1 MNILDYI
8 GYVFGYV
15 IFFGYKISGV
25 YVVGLLL
32 FTIVVKLLLLPS
44 SLKQQKTSAK
54 QARLAPKLKELQE
67 MYKNNPT
74 KLQEEQSALYARENV
89 SMMSGCLP
97 LLIQFPIIIG
107 LYRAIVNPLTCVLHL
122 SVDKVN
128 RALEFITV
136 SGNSY
141 YKQSE
146 FIRQFASVRDKIVNA
161 NIFTGKELDELDGL
175 ANGAFNLFHLNLLE
189 MPTVNSI
196 LVIIPILCFVT
207 SIAMTLFTMKG
218 TGAATAGQPGCTK
231 WGMPVAMAAFSTWI
245 AFSVPGAV
253 GLYWILQNLVAIA
266 QTLLMNKYYNGDIM
280 NAMDEAARYAR
291 RENEEEAVLQKF
303 GGVDI
308 HRAVKELEAAGAD
321 AADEEKDK
329 KTKDI
334 YDDIDAKNI
343 VKVKPFDA
351 QRVIKTGNAARA
363 GNAGSTKKKK
373 K

>member
-141 YKQSE
+141 YKRVHSPVCLGARQNCE
-146 FIRQFASVRDKIVNA
+146 REHLYRQGARRARRACQRRVQFVPPQFA
-161 NIFTGKELDELDGL
+161 
-175 ANGAFNLFHLNLLE
+175 
-189 MPTVNSI
+189 
-196 LVIIPILCFVT
+196 
-207 SIAMTLFTMKG
+207 
-218 TGAATAGQPGCTK
+218 
-231 WGMPVAMAAFSTWI
+231 
-245 AFSVPGAV
+245 
-253 GLYWILQNLVAIA
+253 
-266 QTLLMNKYYNGDIM
+266 
-280 NAMDEAARYAR
+280 
-291 RENEEEAVLQKF
+291 
-303 GGVDI
+303 
-308 HRAVKELEAAGAD
+308 
-321 AADEEKDK
+321 
-329 KTKDI
+329 
-334 YDDIDAKNI
+334 
-343 VKVKPFDA
+343 
-351 QRVIKTGNAARA
+351 
-363 GNAGSTKKKK
+363 
-373 K
+373 